1 MDMEKNTAELKDL
14 STASPR
20 ELADG
25 IVEILDAKKAQEIK
39 LLAVEEQTILADYF
53 ILCTGTS
60 NTQVKALAGEVEFK
74 LEQAGVHLRRM
85 EGYQEGSWIVMDY
98 SSVILHIFHRE
109 TRDFYQ
115 LEKLWSDAENVDLS
129 ALNK

>member
-1 MDMEKNTAELKDL
+1 M
-14 STASPR
+14 
-20 ELADG
+20 
-25 IVEILDAKKAQEIK
+25 
-39 LLAVEEQTILADYF
+39 ADYF

>member
-98 SSVILHIFHRE
+98 SSVIRISSTGKRATFISLKSFGPMRKTWICRH
-109 TRDFYQ
+109 
-115 LEKLWSDAENVDLS
+115 
-129 ALNK
+129 

>member
-25 IVEILDAKKAQEIK
+25 IVEILVQKRAQEIK

-85 EGYQEGSWIVMDY
+85 EGYQEGSWIRHGLFLGDSAY
-98 SSVILHIFHRE
+98 LPQGNAR
-109 TRDFYQ
+109 
-115 LEKLWSDAENVDLS
+115 LLS
-129 ALNK
+129 A